1 MTEKRGFIMVTSSSK
16 GGPGKTTTTQNLAC
30 EYARQGFKVCLV
42 DGDKQ
47 GSAEAWG
54 LRRNA
59 LAETMELPRVVVKRM
74 SGDLRQSLV
83 DEAKLYDLV
92 IVDVAGRQSSELT
105 SALLVADLVL
115 VPAGATQKDLE
126 EIPKLCKEL
135 HDTAMMAPA
144 HRKAYGFINKV
155 DPTASMKDIIAD
167 RDFFKHES
175 MGGAFDVITTH
186 LKYYPKAYD
195 RADRMGAGV
204 IEGVNLGTTQ
214 QAKAK
219 AQLQVLAESISR
231 IINKIMQEIAD
242 KAA

>member
-1 MTEKRGFIMVTSSSK
+1 MNDKRGIIMVISSSK
-16 GGPGKTTTTQNLAC
+16 GGPGKTTTAQNLSC
-30 EYARQGFKVCLV
+30 DFARQGFQVCLV

-54 LRRNA
+54 LRRA
-59 LAETMELPRVVVKRM
+59 GLGESMTLPRVVVKRM
-74 SGDLRQSLV
+74 SGDLRQSLT
-83 DEAKLYDLV
+83 DEARLYDLV

-105 SALLVADLVL
+105 SALLVADLVI

-135 HDTAMMAPA
+135 HDTAMMAPK

-155 DPTASMKDIIAD
+155 DPTANMKDIIAD
-167 RDFFKHES
+167 RDFFTHES

-204 IEGVNLGTTQ
+204 IEAVQLGTAQ
-214 QAKAK
+214 QSKAR
-219 AQLQVLAESISR
+219 AQVQVLAEAVSR
-231 IINKIMQEIAD
+231 IINKIMQEITNE
-242 KAA
+242 AA